1 MCPGVELSSG
11 IHQVCIRMGMADPIA
26 ISSKT
31 TANNLPMRR
40 LLAKDSNRGA
50 CRPLIHA
57 NRRALSKTC
66 SIRLGSEN
74 EVGGFCFVAADRD
87 FLCLR
92 PVTFMPRSQCVFSG
106 REIGQLEF
114 AGTIRNGVVRSLEHH
129 EPAVHPRMNVA
140 LHGDKFWLVVFFAD
154 RRRSWWLGLIPFAID
169 LRQRVN
175 IVRSLVAVR
184 HFQFLI
190 DLEREDMGRIVTALL
205 IETNCRGWRA

>member
-1 MCPGVELSSG
+1 
-11 IHQVCIRMGMADPIA
+11 MGMADPIA

-31 TANNLPMRR
+31 TANSLPMRR
-40 LLAKDSNRGA
+40 LLAKDPNRGA
-50 CRPLIHA
+50 HQPVIHA
-57 NRRALSKTC
+57 DRRAPSPKKAS

-129 EPAVHPRMNVA
+129 EPAAHPRMNVA

-205 IETNCRGWRA
+205 IESNGCGWR